1 MKSKCLM
8 FVALLA
14 VIVALLSGCTGES
27 GIIGLVRGSDSVVIN
42 ELMLSNRTG
51 LLAPDGKTHD
61 WVELKN
67 LSASRVELKD
77 YALAVARDAD
87 SAADRE
93 WVLPDTAI
101 AGGGSLLI
109 YLTKKGSK
117 GKTDMLN
124 AKLKVSKKGGFL
136 RLLCDGD
143 VVDQV
148 EYTDMAADQS
158 YSRRED
164 GSYEK
169 TYMQS
174 PGFDN
179 TKEGYEKYNVL
190 IDSQR
195 KDPLLIWE
203 VMSRADKNYTNWVEL
218 KNVGDTAVD
227 ISQYTLSSKKSKEW
241 QLPDKTLAAGQSV
254 VIQTAGRKANRFNP
268 LHATFTLGNSETVML
283 TKDGRF
289 VDGVC
294 AKPTIRGTSIGRAK
308 GRKGFFFFASPSRG
322 AENIG
327 PHRFIAEQPRLDRK
341 AGIYNKVKKLVLRL
355 DTCERRVHYTLDG
368 SEPTASSPVWKD
380 SLVITKSTVVRA
392 YAEGDSA
399 TLNSSI
405 MTASYLM
412 NEQHSL
418 PVLCISMNNADLYD
432 YNRGIYAQGPG
443 YSPEWPHLG
452 ANYWKP
458 WTRNAHVEFFDG
470 GEGFSTDCGI
480 KIFGGFS
487 RFEAK
492 KSFCLKFKNTYGA
505 KEVTYDFFD
514 QGEPVTLSDL
524 VLRSGSQDYN
534 RCMVRDEFFTSL
546 MAAQS
551 PTLLTQPYR
560 PIALYVNAE
569 YFGLYYLRD
578 KIDRDFVARRLG
590 VSNDS
595 ITILMSV
602 GYQEEGSNKEYNRLM
617 NFITSQSMADK
628 DNYDYVKER
637 VDLLGLI
644 DFKIGEI
651 YSGNSDVGNIR
662 YVRSTDE
669 GSDKKWHFVFYDL
682 DATWVGDKPT
692 ASFYLSASATGGEA
706 SVGVHNRMI
715 SRLLANSEFRQLF
728 MERLSHHLHN
738 TFTVK
743 NTTAVFDALVKTIRP
758 EMKRNCERWPQLS
771 YNTWEKNIVKFRER
785 FSVKNKMMLKDLRQF
800 LSITEE
806 ENKKY
811 FSDLG
816 Y

>member
-1 MKSKCLM
+1 MNMEAFILGCGGMQPLPYRHLTS
-8 FVALLA
+8 VLL
-14 VIVALLSGCTGES
+14 
-27 GIIGLVRGSDSVVIN
+27 
-42 ELMLSNRTG
+42 
-51 LLAPDGKTHD
+51 
-61 WVELKN
+61 
-67 LSASRVELKD
+67 
-77 YALAVARDAD
+77 
-87 SAADRE
+87 
-93 WVLPDTAI
+93 
-101 AGGGSLLI
+101 
-109 YLTKKGSK
+109 
-117 GKTDMLN
+117 
-124 AKLKVSKKGGFL
+124 
-136 RLLCDGD
+136 
-143 VVDQV
+143 
-148 EYTDMAADQS
+148 
-158 YSRRED
+158 RRE
-164 GSYEK
+164 
-169 TYMQS
+169 
-174 PGFDN
+174 
-179 TKEGYEKYNVL
+179 
-190 IDSQR
+190 
-195 KDPLLIWE
+195 
-203 VMSRADKNYTNWVEL
+203 
-218 KNVGDTAVD
+218 GD
-227 ISQYTLSSKKSKEW
+227 LF
-241 QLPDKTLAAGQSV
+241 L
-254 VIQTAGRKANRFNP
+254 
-268 LHATFTLGNSETVML
+268 
-283 TKDGRF
+283 
-289 VDGVC
+289 
-294 AKPTIRGTSIGRAK
+294 
-308 GRKGFFFFASPSRG
+308 
-322 AENIG
+322 
-327 PHRFIAEQPRLDRK
+327 
-341 AGIYNKVKKLVLRL
+341 
-355 DTCERRVHYTLDG
+355 
-368 SEPTASSPVWKD
+368 
-380 SLVITKSTVVRA
+380 
-392 YAEGDSA
+392 
-399 TLNSSI
+399 
-405 MTASYLM
+405 
-412 NEQHSL
+412 
-418 PVLCISMNNADLYD
+418 
-432 YNRGIYAQGPG
+432 
-443 YSPEWPHLG
+443 
-452 ANYWKP
+452 
-458 WTRNAHVEFFDG
+458 FDG

-514 QGEPVTLSDL
+514 QGESVTLSDL

-692 ASFYLSASATGGEA
+692 ASFYLSASATDGEA

-715 SRLLANSEFRQLF
+715 SRLLTNSEFRQLF